1 MNNEKYLN
9 DHKYDQKD
17 ETMYTVSVAG
27 AKAHLSEL
35 LDQVDAGEEVM
46 VTRRGKP
53 IARISGIGKRYKPLP
68 SFADF
73 RDTLPRPKSNRTD
86 ILRKV

>member
-1 MNNEKYLN
+1 
-9 DHKYDQKD
+9 
-17 ETMYTVSVAG
+17 MYTVSVAE

-53 IARISGIGKRYKPLP
+53 IARISGIGKKYKPL
-68 SFADF
+68 SSLADF
-73 RDTLPRPKSNRTD
+73 RGTLPQSKYNHTD
-86 ILRKV
+86 ILRKI

>member
-1 MNNEKYLN
+1 M
-9 DHKYDQKD
+9 H
-17 ETMYTVSVAG
+17 TVSVAE
-27 AKAHLSEL
+27 AKAHLSEI

-53 IARISGIGKRYKPLP
+53 IARISGIGKRYKPL
-68 SFADF
+68 SSLADF
-73 RDTLPRPKSNRTD
+73 RDTLPQSKSNRTD

>member
-1 MNNEKYLN
+1 
-9 DHKYDQKD
+9 
-17 ETMYTVSVAG
+17 MYTVSVAE

-46 VTRRGKP
+46 VTRRGKL
-53 IARISGIGKRYKPLP
+53 IARITGIGKRYKPLT
-68 SFADF
+68 SLADF
-73 RDTLPRPKSNRTD
+73 RGTLPCSKSNHTD